1 MATEEDIRILSLEI
15 PAVQLRKNIDL
26 TIWYDTD
33 RINGWQFMNLGNP
46 APGEIDY
53 PYWEGTID
61 LSGYARDYK
70 TCVPTGGTIQDSS
83 PIATAQMATII
94 EGPGGP
100 EEVISPS
107 EGFLLYTIASSTP
120 IDAEAVIYELA
131 YGGAPGFIDMGDN
144 SPSSFL
150 PPGSTGTGTKQ
161 RTWTSTIFAQA
172 ESWCPNRSLEPNS
185 SGLMQRVAI
194 TQSGSLSPF
203 ASDVLYV
210 VRVVLSYD
218 FLPLRYLSIPASR
231 LVIPSV
237 MTQEED
243 LVYMMRLQRSIEL
256 ANQY

>member
-15 PAVQLRKNIDL
+15 PAVYLAKNL
-26 TIWYDTD
+26 GATIWYDTD
-33 RINGWQFMNLGNP
+33 RINGWQFANLGNP
-46 APGEIDY
+46 GPGAILY

-70 TCVPTGGTIQDSS
+70 TCVPTGGTIQDST
-83 PIATAQMATII
+83 PIATARMATEI
-94 EGPGGP
+94 EPG
-100 EEVISPS
+100 EEVITPA

-131 YGGAPGFIDMGDN
+131 YGGGPGFIDMGDN
-144 SPSSFL
+144 TPSSFL

-161 RTWTSTIFAQA
+161 RTWTSTIFAQS
-172 ESWCPNRSLEPNS
+172 ESWCPNRNLEPNVG
-185 SGLMQRVAI
+185 GLMHRVAT

-210 VRVVLSYD
+210 VRVVLPFD
-218 FLPLRYLSIPASR
+218 VLPLRYISIPASR